1 MKKSF
6 RFLGLLFVATMLLCL
21 PMVTLAAGSADENVF
36 VPKDRVVSTNY
47 FQAGNSIDISGTL
60 EKDAYLAGQVITVDG
75 VIKGDLFGAGN
86 VLRIN
91 GTVEGSVRFAG
102 QTVIINGKVGRNIM
116 VLGNTLVI
124 SPDANIGWD
133 TMFVG
138 NLLEIKGDVAGS
150 VLMAGS
156 MLKLD
161 GNVAGMVNTEVD
173 SLTLSDSAKVGGN
186 VEYKSAKDAD
196 ISESAVVGG
205 EIIKKDYTAV
215 NKKIVENNVGKAMV
229 AYATAWLMFSL
240 LSLFV
245 IALVMIGLMRKL
257 MEYGADMAL
266 KGFWRLFGIGFLI
279 LIVTPIG
286 ALLLMFTVI
295 GIPLA
300 LIVLAIYFVALC
312 IAKVMFAYILMK
324 LLFKWS
330 KAKKEWHPV
339 WMVLVGLLIF
349 VLIRMIPIVGWV
361 FGFIG
366 LCVGLGSIFEMK
378 KKVLKSL

>member
-245 IALVMIGLMRKL
+245 IA
-257 MEYGADMAL
+257 
-266 KGFWRLFGIGFLI
+266 FLI